1 MSEKHVVRGDR
12 DLPIQIDRALVDRD
26 AASLGV
32 YALAVYAVLC
42 LYENHPQITPSQADL
57 AEKLGVSRN
66 TIKTAIAKLV
76 EAGWVRVEKRFN
88 LETKQHDSSI
98 YHLQRRPDGGWS
110 SGDQGL
116 VTTSATHITTTNT
129 PSVEELW
136 LQLTGG
142 YINGTHAEL
151 LQEYEREFGY
161 ETVRDAIKEA
171 AGAKSALE
179 LRTLTPH
186 YLLAIIRRWARE
198 GRPDPREEDDGGND
212 PQWSKVLR

>member
-1 MSEKHVVRGDR
+1 MSDKHVVRGDR
-12 DLPIQIDRALVDRD
+12 DLPIQIDRALVERD
-26 AASLGV
+26 AAELGV

-42 LYENHPQITPSQADL
+42 LYENHPQITPSQADI

-66 TIKTAIAKLV
+66 TVKTAIAKLV
-76 EAGWVRVEKRFN
+76 EAGWVTVEKRFN
-88 LETKQHDSSI
+88 FETKQYDSSI
-98 YHLQRRPDGGWS
+98 YHLQRRPEGGWS
-110 SGDQGL
+110 SGDQPL
-116 VTTSATHITTTNT
+116 VTTSATHITTTN
-129 PSVEELW
+129 PPVEELW

-171 AGAKSALE
+171 AGAKSAIE

-186 YLLAIIRRWARE
+186 YLLTIMRRWAKE
-198 GRPDPREEDDGGND
+198 GRPNASEEDGSGDD
-212 PQWSKVLR
+212 PQWPKVLR